1 VFTTRDVLAIPYFS
15 QSQYNCCK
23 KINCGSEYPFTVD
36 LNNVSD
42 VGDWLSVTG
51 RSMWWSSVPSGRANG
66 RVISKGFTSI
76 VSDKGLFC
84 MQSCSLKV
92 WSSTLE
98 SRVLSAPEREGEKI
112 FLHYL

>member
-1 VFTTRDVLAIPYFS
+1 MFMFTTKDVLAIPYSS

-51 RSMWWSSVPSGRANG
+51 RRMWWSSVPSGRDSG
-66 RVISKGFTSI
+66 KVISEGFTSS

-84 MQSCSLKV
+84 IESCSFN
-92 WSSTLE
+92 
-98 SRVLSAPEREGEKI
+98 G
-112 FLHYL
+112 